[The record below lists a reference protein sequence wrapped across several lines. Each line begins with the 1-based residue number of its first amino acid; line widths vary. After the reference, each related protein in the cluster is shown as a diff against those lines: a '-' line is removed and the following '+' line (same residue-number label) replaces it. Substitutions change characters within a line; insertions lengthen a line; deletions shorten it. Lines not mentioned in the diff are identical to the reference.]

1 VSLKNLKTGETTMK
15 DRCIHPNASTSHS
28 AFHNKAV
35 GTSATREVWS
45 DRSRKRSKQTVVLV
59 AALVFFAGN
68 AWTQENNAVQSQSV
82 ATSSGSGEANDTNAA
97 NNPAHPLLTVDLW
110 NYFAPSPEGFPGR
123 IGNQG
128 LLRLAVPIDAFGLHQ
143 FLRTILPINTTASV
157 QGGPNTGVGDL
168 TIYDWVLFQ
177 EHGTTVGVGP
187 LIAAPTARGEAYGS
201 GKWQAGAAGLV
212 VAPRNWGILALVATY
227 QHSFSGNSSS
237 PVGQLASVQPFVIR
251 NLHRGFYLRSSGA
264 WTFDTFHHVKDIP
277 LGFGIGKAWKRS
289 NGDIANLYIE
299 PQYSVFQSGVGSPKW
314 QVFAGAT
321 FKFPTGKR
329 GKEQ

>member
-1 VSLKNLKTGETTMK
+1 MAVHRLHRSILPLKSWLFTPATKAEGALLYGESTRFDRTGAPRVPGRAHDSGQGESPAVSLKNLKTGETNMK

-28 AFHNKAV
+28 AFHSKAV
-35 GTSATREVWS
+35 GASATREGWS
-45 DRSRKRSKQTVVLV
+45 DRSRMRSKQTIVLAAAVVL
-59 AALVFFAGN
+59 FAGN
-68 AWTQENNAVQSQSV
+68 AWTQENSAVQSQSV
-82 ATSSGSGEANDTNAA
+82 AASSGSGEANDTNAA

-128 LLRLAVPIDAFGLHQ
+128 LLRLAVPIDAFGVHQ

-168 TIYDWVLFQ
+168 TIYDWVLFE
-177 EHGTTVGVGP
+177 EHGTTIGVGP
-187 LIAAPTARGEAYGS
+187 LISAPTARGEAYGS

-237 PVGQLASVQPFVIR
+237 PVGQLASVQPFV
-251 NLHRGFYLRSSGA
+251 
-264 WTFDTFHHVKDIP
+264 
-277 LGFGIGKAWKRS
+277 
-289 NGDIANLYIE
+289 
-299 PQYSVFQSGVGSPKW
+299 
-314 QVFAGAT
+314 
-321 FKFPTGKR
+321 
-329 GKEQ
+329 